1 MQSSGAARKKVR
13 TRESRA
19 VAVTALAVLLW
30 PDLLGL
36 GGLGFECGGDGVVV
50 VVVVVVAVAVVV
62 VVDVV
67 GCPVCGRQT
76 AQYRA
81 CSTSV
86 VGAR

>member
-13 TRESRA
+13 TRESRV

-36 GGLGFECGGDGVVV
+36 GGLGFECGGDGV

>member
-1 MQSSGAARKKVR
+1 MMQSSGAARKKVR

-36 GGLGFECGGDGVVV
+36 GALGFECGGDGA
-50 VVVVVVAVAVVV
+50 VVVVVVAVTVVV

>member
-1 MQSSGAARKKVR
+1 MMQSSGAARKKVR

-36 GGLGFECGGDGVVV
+36 GALGFECGGDGVVV
-50 VVVVVVAVAVVV
+50 VVVVAVTVVV

>member
-50 VVVVVVAVAVVV
+50 VVVVVAVAVVV

>member
-36 GGLGFECGGDGVVV
+36 GALGFECGGDGVVV
-50 VVVVVVAVAVVV
+50 VVVVAVTVVV